1 MRVIFGLG
9 NPGKDYEQSRHNV
22 GFRVI
27 DRLSC
32 QQRIKLNDYLCQAW
46 IGNGKIGRKQVLL
59 AKPLTFVNAAG
70 LSLFQIKQKYEIN
83 LENIIIISDDMDLE
97 LGKLRLARKGGD
109 GGHKGL
115 KSIID
120 SLQTEE
126 FPRLKLGVG
135 RPEKEMDLSEY
146 VLGEF
151 TSREK
156 KIIEEAIKRASQA
169 VEMVIEQDIDEAMRH
184 FNKEE

>member
-9 NPGKDYEQSRHNV
+9 NPGKDYEQSRHNI

-27 DRLSC
+27 DKLS
-32 QQRIKLNDYLCQAW
+32 QEHRIKLNKYSYQAW
-46 IGNGKIGRKQVLL
+46 IGEGEIGKEQVFLV
-59 AKPLTFVNAAG
+59 KPLTFVNAAG
-70 LSLFQIKQKYEIN
+70 ISLFQIKQKHEIS
-83 LENIIIISDDMDLE
+83 LKDIMVISDDVDLE

-115 KSIID
+115 RSIIEF
-120 SLQTEE
+120 LGTEE
-126 FPRLKLGVG
+126 FLRLRIGIG
-135 RPEKEMDLSEY
+135 RPQEKIELKEY

-156 KIIEEAIKRASQA
+156 KIIEEAISKAGQA
-169 VEMVIEQDIDEAMRH
+169 VEMVIRQGIDETMRH
-184 FNKEE
+184 YN